1 MKPRNAM
8 TRAYRRRSAPRPTP
22 TRRASQVSQSGKTT
36 DAAATATKPTR
47 RIRRIAWWRAFA
59 VVRVSSA
66 ATTPTPTS
74 RRTWMTIWSD
84 MGLRSAEDEVDEDV
98 HRVEQRLP
106 RGAGVVGVEQVHRV
120 LGPR

>member
-1 MKPRNAM
+1 MKERKAM
-8 TRAYRRRSAPRPTP
+8 TSAYRSQPAPRPTP
-22 TRRASQVSQSGKTT
+22 TRRASQASQSRKTT
-36 DAAATATKPTR
+36 DAQATATRPTSR
-47 RIRRIAWWRAFA
+47 MRRIAWCRAFA

-74 RRTWMTIWSD
+74 RMTWMTIWSD

-106 RGAGVVGVEQVHRV
+106 LGAGVVGVQQVHGV
-120 LGPR
+120 LG